1 MTKQNEKKNPLCEL
15 KYRRQILKWLRLG
28 AELRKI
34 SGISVVDVHLP
45 AFRFGKHGA
54 KRGHGLKPRSVF
66 FSRKCEK
73 RGLDFKS

>member
-1 MTKQNEKKNPLCEL
+1 
-15 KYRRQILKWLRLG
+15 
-28 AELRKI
+28 
-34 SGISVVDVHLP
+34 VVDVHLP